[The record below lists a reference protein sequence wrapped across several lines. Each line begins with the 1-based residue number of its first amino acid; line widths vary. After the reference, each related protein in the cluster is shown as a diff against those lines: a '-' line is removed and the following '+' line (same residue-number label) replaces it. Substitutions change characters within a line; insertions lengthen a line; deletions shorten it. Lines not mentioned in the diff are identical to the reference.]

1 MTHTVRSMT
10 GFGSAAFEV
19 AGARYRID
27 VRSVNHRHLNI
38 RNHLPTGFSHTETA
52 MKRVL
57 RDLVVRGSVD
67 VSIALEDQ
75 LGRPVEVLVDETGAQ
90 AVMQA
95 LGGLATTLG
104 CAAPTLEL
112 VLRQGDFIR
121 MRDAAVDPDEL
132 TSALV
137 DGLTRAVER
146 LNETRSVE
154 GRELTT
160 DLTAR
165 LGTLDILLERIEA
178 AGPAVFA
185 AFEARLR
192 QRLDDAMSALGK
204 TVDEGRIATEFV
216 LFSDRCDVTEE
227 TVRARAHVAAFRA
240 MLSGES
246 SSDEVL
252 VGKRC
257 EFLTQEL
264 GREFNTI
271 GSKCREAGMA
281 SDVVDAKVE
290 LERIREQV
298 LNIA

>member
-10 GFGSAAFEV
+10 GYGSSAFEV
-19 AGARYRID
+19 AGARYRIEI
-27 VRSVNHRHLNI
+27 RSVNHRHLNI
-38 RNHLPTGFSHTETA
+38 RNHLPPGFSHTEPA

-57 RDLVVRGSVD
+57 RDLVIRGSVD

-75 LGRPVEVLVDETGAQ
+75 LDRPVEVLVDEPGAQ

-95 LGGLATTLG
+95 LGGLAASLG
-104 CAAPTLEL
+104 CEPPTLDL
-112 VLRQGDFIR
+112 VLRQGDFVR
-121 MRDAAVDPDEL
+121 MRDTVVDPEEL
-132 TSALV
+132 SKATV
-137 DGLTRAVER
+137 VGLTEAVTR
-146 LNETRSVE
+146 LNEARCAE
-154 GRELTT
+154 GRELAA

-165 LGTLDILLERIEA
+165 LENLDTLLGRIEE
-178 AGPAVFA
+178 AGPVVFA

-192 QRLDDAMSALGK
+192 QRLEDAMETLGK
-204 TVDEGRIATEFV
+204 TVDEGRLAAELV
-216 LFSDRCDVTEE
+216 VFSDRCDVTEE
-227 TVRARAHVAAFRA
+227 TVRARAHVMAFRA
-240 MLSGES
+240 LLTGETE
-246 SSDEVL
+246 SDEIL
-252 VGKRC
+252 RGKRC

-298 LNIA
+298 QNIA